1 MNIFDRP
8 KIDGHCHV
16 LDPQRFP
23 YPAEVPYHPQGQEIG
38 TADYYKHVMDAY
50 GTRHAL
56 LVGPNSGYGLDNRC
70 MLDAIAQGGNRFK
83 GIAVIPANISKQA
96 LRDFQAQGI
105 VGVAFNASLHGLD
118 FYADIDPLLVH
129 LRDFDMWAQFQ
140 VSANQL
146 EALWPRIERIGV
158 KTMIDHCGRPH
169 LADGP
174 NAPGLQAL
182 WKLADSGL
190 GVIKISGFGK
200 FSETGFP
207 FADTHTHVMKVWNA
221 FGPDRCIWA
230 SDWPHLRGTYRLDYG
245 TLLKLTE
252 RWFTPAQLQAMMWD
266 TPAKIL
272 GW

>member
-16 LDPQRFP
+16 LDPVRFP

-38 TADYYKHVMDAY
+38 TADYYTHVMDAY

-70 MLDAIAQGGNRFK
+70 LLDAIAQGGNRFK
-83 GIAVIPANISKQA
+83 GIAVVRADISKQA
-96 LRDFQAQGI
+96 LKDLQTQGI
-105 VGVAFNASLHGLD
+105 VGIAFNTSFHGLD
-118 FYADIDPLLVH
+118 YYADIDPLLAL
-129 LRDFDMWAQFQ
+129 LRELDMWAQFQ

-146 EALWPRIERIGV
+146 EALWPRIQRIGV
-158 KTMIDHCGRPH
+158 KTMIDHCGRPN

-190 GVIKISGFGK
+190 GVGVKGYTAVYVLKAAIEKSGKVDRKAAAAAIRNSCFSAKQHPGILMDVCFDDKGDIDRESFITEIRNGK
-200 FSETGFP
+200 TVVAETLP
-207 FADTHTHVMKVWNA
+207 PLNK
-221 FGPDRCIWA
+221 
-230 SDWPHLRGTYRLDYG
+230 
-245 TLLKLTE
+245 K
-252 RWFTPAQLQAMMWD
+252 
-266 TPAKIL
+266 
-272 GW
+272 